1 MVINSDNSS
10 AGGLKT
16 APICAD
22 KTFMVVPVP
31 GAIKNREKLLAAANL
46 APPFSPILNRLLARM
61 AHEDVQLSE
70 LAELIEKDT
79 VLAGNILRT
88 VNSVLYGMVSE
99 VNSIQHAVCILG
111 LEKVRKI
118 ALTMSFANLWRR
130 GPDAPGWSTV
140 RFNLHSTAVGI
151 LADLMVQN
159 LPAEYPEGAFLAGLF
174 HDFGKLL
181 IAHNLGADYEI
192 FNRRCL
198 EKDSDWEA
206 IEADL
211 LGITHPEL
219 SASALA
225 RWKLP
230 QPIVEAVRLHHAPEF
245 TPGEI
250 VPLGRVVQTA
260 DRCINKLGICVSA
273 AAPEDAKG
281 AAAELEALGLGD
293 RASRLLDELLFE
305 LNLAKA
311 FFN

>member
-1 MVINSDNSS
+1 MVINPVNSS

-22 KTFMVVPVP
+22 KTNVVGPAP
-31 GAIKNREKLLAAANL
+31 GAIKNREKLLASANV

-88 VNSVLYGMVSE
+88 VNSVLYGMVGE
-99 VNSIQHAVCILG
+99 INSIQHAVCILG

-130 GPDAPGWSTV
+130 GPDAPGWSTI

-151 LADLMVQN
+151 LSDLMVQN
-159 LPAEYPEGAFLAGLF
+159 LSAEYPEGAFLAGLF

-181 IAHNLGADYEI
+181 IAHSLGADYEI
-192 FNRRCL
+192 FSRRCS

-206 IEADL
+206 LEADL

-219 SASALA
+219 SASALE

-230 QPIVEAVRLHHAPEF
+230 HPIVEAVRLHHAPEF
-245 TPGEI
+245 TPAAC

-260 DRCINKLGICVSA
+260 DRCINKLGIRVSA
-273 AAPEDAKG
+273 ESAEDETG
-281 AAAELEALGLGD
+281 AEEELETLGLGD
-293 RASRLLDELLFE
+293 RAARLLDELLFE
-305 LNLAKA
+305 LNMAKA
-311 FFN
+311 FFH